1 MATTS
6 EFRPTQ
12 IKPAEAKPTK
22 DFAQV
27 QVLVR
32 AFSILEAMA
41 DRPAGISLAD
51 LSRRVGLHK
60 STTFRMLRTLAMLGY
75 VVQSESNRSYRVSDR
90 LRGAVAK
97 R

>member
-6 EFRPTQ
+6 EFTTTHV
-12 IKPAEAKPTK
+12 KPAK

-60 STTFRMLRTLAMLGY
+60 STTFRMLRTLATLGY
-75 VVQSESNRSYRVSDR
+75 VVQSESNRSYRVSER